1 MQNYA
6 FIFILANV
14 YTLFVMFDAVLRRYV
29 ASNHSI

>member
-6 FIFILANV
+6 FIFVFANI
-14 YTLFVMFDAVLRRYV
+14 YTLFVVFDAVSRRYV